1 MYLKLDDGLLH
12 INDLYNLT
20 RSKKSKQDVVLT
32 DNKKKFGPKLQ
43 RKYFS
48 AITAEEMELLVN
60 KFLSDFLLFGYS
72 FETYK
77 KALKN

>member
-1 MYLKLDDGLLH
+1 M
-12 INDLYNLT
+12 NDLYNLA
-20 RSKKSKQDVVLT
+20 RSHKSKPKVELT

-48 AITAEEMELLVN
+48 SITAEEMELLVN

>member
-1 MYLKLDDGLLH
+1 MKLDDGHLH

-20 RSKKSKQDVVLT
+20 KSQHSKQEVVLI
-32 DNKKKFGPKLQ
+32 DSKKKFGPKLQ